1 MDINRRNELYCPICG
16 KAKQKTQFNINPIPS
31 KNEYLYFCKTC
42 TNTKLKE
49 YIELLGNEGA
59 ALWCLCMELG
69 VPFMKEAWSATY
81 EEIVNK
87 KSSRNLFLYYLDKL
101 NELET
106 KPNGLYDSDMML
118 SDFFSTGY
126 IQTVDSRK
134 QRESDWGKFIKD
146 DGTIDDEAYDYL
158 EKTFADYTKDLP
170 EMDANLTRR
179 YRDLAKAEL
188 RKRKADEGG
197 DIGEIAKSQDNLRKI
212 LEMLKLNEFQS
223 NQLSDEKRAFEFN
236 VSLTE
241 NHRPAEC
248 EELQEFLDK
257 VGYEKEKAIPMRSI
271 QNAIAETREYP
282 DIPKEYQ

>member
-16 KAKQKTQFNINPIPS
+16 KAKQKTQFNINPISS

-59 ALWCLCMELG
+59 ALWCLCMGLG

-118 SDFFSTGY
+118 NDFFSTSH
-126 IQTVDSRK
+126 IMTTDLRK
-134 QRESDWGKFIKD
+134 QRAVDWGHY
-146 DGTIDDEAYDYL
+146 TDDEYEFL
-158 EKTFADYTKDLP
+158 EAKMAEYTGQFNNMKP
-170 EMDANLTRR
+170 SQINR
-179 YRDLAKAEL
+179 YRDLCKAEL
-188 RKRKADEGG
+188 RKRKLEEDPDTLSK
-197 DIGEIAKSQDNLRKI
+197 DISAVTKEIMELMKMLRIDNFQSDTRSDVEKQL
-212 LEMLKLNEFQS
+212 EFQIAMIEKS
-223 NQLSDEKRAFEFN
+223 KPCEDEDIMKYQDFCGCQKLEQQLM
-236 VSLTE
+236 
-241 NHRPAEC
+241 RP
-248 EELQEFLDK
+248 LRNL
-257 VGYEKEKAIPMRSI
+257 
-271 QNAIAETREYP
+271 IAGTKDYPYVTRE
-282 DIPKEYQ
+282 